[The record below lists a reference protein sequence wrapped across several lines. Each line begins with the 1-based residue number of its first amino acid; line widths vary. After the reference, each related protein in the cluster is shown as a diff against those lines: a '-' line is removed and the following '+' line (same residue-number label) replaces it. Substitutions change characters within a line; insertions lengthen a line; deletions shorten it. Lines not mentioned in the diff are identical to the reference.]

1 MLIEQVR
8 GVNKNSFGIVLIIL
22 TTLQKNKIDKQLLAE
37 IEKTGVVE
45 SIYAPQTVNLRKWL
59 KERCELDNIQFTSK
73 AAIKLIENVKIS
85 CEGDEIDFEKVERV
99 IIQNGASIHS
109 LDKVSAGTSM
119 IDEVTTQQD

>member
-1 MLIEQVR
+1 MD
-8 GVNKNSFGIVLIIL
+8 
-22 TTLQKNKIDKQLLAE
+22 QK
-37 IEKTGVVE
+37 V
-45 SIYAPQTVNLRKWL
+45 
-59 KERCELDNIQFTSK
+59 
-73 AAIKLIENVKIS
+73 ENVKIS